1 MVVSV
6 AQSIDF
12 FFSLR
17 HGKKSVVS
25 VVFAP
30 LRDFLL
36 LRHVLKANEIKL
48 IEYGRLVWQKN

>member
-6 AQSIDF
+6 AQSIDI

-30 LRDFLL
+30 SRDFLL
-36 LRHVLKANEIKL
+36 LRHVLKASEIKL
-48 IEYGRLVWQKN
+48 IEYG